1 MILGPFIV
9 KSIRMK
15 SKVYHISN
23 SAAWQR
29 VMFLFISML
38 FFNGCSD
45 DEPALSESFLKIYDD
60 SNIDV
65 SYRPIDVVETIDGYI
80 ILTGTELS
88 NTDFMGI
95 RLLKIDEEGN
105 YESDIE
111 IDDYVVP
118 IGSVYLNAAD
128 SNSYFF
134 AMNPTSLEAV
144 LLGVNPQLEIESET
158 LIGGINYPLSSNLLS
173 NGNFLLQSYDPLTQ
187 ETEISEIS
195 LDGTYLGG
203 SRYSIGPGDDV
214 EEEIINHY
222 LNASE
227 RPLPFFCGELSA
239 GNYYFNG
246 FYNYSFSLVFTD
258 FSDTPSGVV
267 QGQSSNAGIRA
278 VLPIAGSDFAVA
290 GFQFDDNYQLA
301 SSALSTGGISSS
313 ADLYPGNMA
322 ELKPYTPTQIISY
335 TSGSTYSVFV
345 AETKGRQVLL
355 NFYTNAGEIGG
366 MHRIGYLNPFTFS
379 SIKVGSDNSLLVLG
393 STFVAGRFERI
404 TLNKISEQE
413 IGGFVN

>member
-1 MILGPFIV
+1 MYAFAKSYHRHTILRQMKFLSFALMIPFLL
-9 KSIRMK
+9 
-15 SKVYHISN
+15 
-23 SAAWQR
+23 A
-29 VMFLFISML
+29 
-38 FFNGCSD
+38 CSD
-45 DEPALSESFLKIYDD
+45 DEPALSESFFKIYDD
-60 SNIDV
+60 SNLDV

-80 ILTGTELS
+80 ILTGTELT

-105 YESDIE
+105 YDTDVELN
-111 IDDYVVP
+111 DYVVP
-118 IGSVYLNAAD
+118 IGSMYLNAAD

-144 LLGVNPQLEIESET
+144 LLAVNPQLEVQVET
-158 LIGGINYPLSSNLLS
+158 LIGGINYPLSSSLLS

-195 LDGTYLGG
+195 IDGTYVGG

-227 RPLPFFCGELSA
+227 RPLPFFCGEVSA

-258 FSDTPSGVV
+258 FSDTPTGVV

-278 VLPIAGSDFAVA
+278 VLPLSGSDFAVA

-301 SSALSTGGISSS
+301 SSTLSTGGITSS
-313 ADLYPGNMA
+313 ADLYPGDIA
-322 ELKPYTPTQIISY
+322 ELKSYTPSQIISY
-335 TSGSTYSVFV
+335 STGSTYSVFA
-345 AETKGRQVLL
+345 AETKGRQLLL
-355 NFYTNAGEIGG
+355 NFYTDTGEIGG
-366 MHRIGYLNPFTFS
+366 TDRIGYLNPFTFS
-379 SIKVGSDNSLLVLG
+379 AIKVGSDNALLVLG

-404 TLNKISEQE
+404 TLNKISESE
-413 IGGFVN
+413 VAGIVN

>member
-1 MILGPFIV
+1 MSAIEKKYRQTKVVSNLLKYLLFLPFI
-9 KSIRMK
+9 M
-15 SKVYHISN
+15 
-23 SAAWQR
+23 A
-29 VMFLFISML
+29 
-38 FFNGCSD
+38 CSD

-80 ILTGTELS
+80 ILTGTELT

-105 YESDIE
+105 YENDTE
-111 IDDYVVP
+111 LDNYVVP
-118 IGSVYLNAAD
+118 IGNMYLNATD

-144 LLGVNPQLEIESET
+144 LIGVNPELEIEVET
-158 LIGGINYPLSSNLLS
+158 LIGSINYPLSSNLLS

-195 LDGTYLGG
+195 IDGTFVNGN
-203 SRYSIGPGDDV
+203 RYSIGPGDDV

-222 LNASE
+222 LNVNE
-227 RPLPFFCGELSA
+227 RPLPFFCGEVSS

-258 FSDTPSGVV
+258 FSDSPTGVV
-267 QGQSSNAGIRA
+267 QGQSSNAGLRA
-278 VLPIAGSDFAVA
+278 VLPLNGSDFAVA
-290 GFQFDDNYQLA
+290 GFQFDDNYQL
-301 SSALSTGGISSS
+301 SSSTLSTGGITSS
-313 ADLYPGNMA
+313 ADLYPGDMA
-322 ELKPYTPTQIISY
+322 ELKAYTPTQIISY
-335 TSGSTYSVFV
+335 STGSTYSVFA

-355 NFYTNAGEIGG
+355 NFYTDAGEIGG
-366 MHRIGYLNPFTFS
+366 SHRIGYLNPFTFS
-379 SIKVGSDNSLLVLG
+379 AIKVGNDNAILILG
-393 STFVAGRFERI
+393 TTFVAGRFERI
-404 TLNKISEQE
+404 TLNKISESE
-413 IGGFVN
+413 VSGIVN

>member
-1 MILGPFIV
+1 MYTIESLNRQRNFLSKIKLLKYFFLIPLIL
-9 KSIRMK
+9 SC
-15 SKVYHISN
+15 
-23 SAAWQR
+23 A
-29 VMFLFISML
+29 
-38 FFNGCSD
+38 D
-45 DEPALSESFLKIYDD
+45 DEPALNESFLKIYDD
-60 SNIDV
+60 SNTDV

-105 YESDIE
+105 YESDAE
-111 IDDYVVP
+111 LDDYVVP
-118 IGSVYLNAAD
+118 IGDMYLNAAD

-144 LLGVNPQLEIESET
+144 LIGVNPQLEVEVET
-158 LIGGINYPLSSNLLS
+158 LVGGINYPLSSNLLS
-173 NGNFLLQSYDPLTQ
+173 NGNFLLQSYDPLSQ

-195 LDGTYLGG
+195 IDGTYLNGN
-203 SRYSIGPGDDV
+203 RYSIGPGDDV

-227 RPLPFFCGELSA
+227 RPLPFFCGEIST

-246 FYNYSFSLVFTD
+246 FYNYSFSLVFTN
-258 FSDTPSGVV
+258 FSDTPNGVV
-267 QGQSSNAGIRA
+267 QGQASNAGLRA
-278 VLPIAGSDFAVA
+278 VLPLSGSEFAIA

-301 SSALSTGGISSS
+301 SSTLSVGGISSS

-322 ELKPYTPTQIISY
+322 ELKSYTPTKIINYS
-335 TSGSTYSVFV
+335 TGSDYSVFV

-355 NFYTNAGEIGG
+355 NFYSDTGEIAGT
-366 MHRIGYLNPFTFS
+366 HRIGYLNPFTFS
-379 SIKVGSDNSLLVLG
+379 SIKVGTDNALLVLG
-393 STFVAGRFERI
+393 TTFVAGRFERI
-404 TLNKISEQE
+404 TFNKISESE
-413 IGGFVN
+413 VAGVVN

>member
-1 MILGPFIV
+1 
-9 KSIRMK
+9 MK
-15 SKVYHISN
+15 LVAYHISN
-23 SAAWQR
+23 SASIIKA
-29 VMFLFISML
+29 LLLLIPILLTS
-38 FFNGCSD
+38 GCSD

-65 SYRPIDVVETIDGYI
+65 SYRPIDVVETVDGYI
-80 ILTGTELS
+80 ILSGTELS

-105 YESDIE
+105 YVNDNE

-118 IGSVYLNAAD
+118 IGNMYLNTAD

-134 AMNPTSLEAV
+134 AMNATSLEAV
-144 LLGVNPQLEIESET
+144 LIGVNPQLQVEVET
-158 LIGGINYPLSSNLLS
+158 LIGGINYPLSSSRLS
-173 NGNFLLQSYDPLTQ
+173 NGNFLLQSYDPLSQ

-195 LDGTYLGG
+195 LEGIYVGG
-203 SRYSIGPGDDV
+203 NRYSIGPGDDV

-227 RPLPFFCGELSA
+227 RPLPFFCGEVSS

-258 FSDTPSGVV
+258 FSDAPSGVV
-267 QGQSSNAGIRA
+267 QGQSSNAGLRA
-278 VLPIAGSDFAVA
+278 VLPLSGADFAVA
-290 GFQFDDNYQLA
+290 GYQFDDNYQLS

-313 ADLYPGNMA
+313 ADLYPGDMA
-322 ELKPYTPTQIISY
+322 ELKSYTPTQIISY
-335 TSGSTYSVFV
+335 TTGSNYSVFA

-355 NFYTNAGEIGG
+355 NFYTDSGEIGG
-366 MHRIGYLNPFTFS
+366 THRIGYLNPFTFS
-379 SIKVGSDNSLLVLG
+379 SIKIGTDNSLLILG
-393 STFVAGRFERI
+393 TTFVAGRFERI
-404 TLNKISEQE
+404 TLNKISESE
-413 IGGFVN
+413 ISAIAN